1 MLGFV
6 AGLHNDFGAHLT
18 GLKGIFLGV
27 GSSFTTAVES
37 VVVKRYLSPSKKKAI
52 TEAGTENHP
61 GSTAPD
67 EELGVW
73 QMVWMSNC
81 LSLLFYIPLLILS
94 GDMTTLGSF
103 ILPTNYSALTADPL
117 TAGDATVNVAT
128 RAAVDAATTLAT
140 EQGPEFLRLAFLT
153 GVAGFLLTIAT
164 FMQIDVTS
172 PTTHMI
178 VTAARGVAQS
188 ALAVLMLGEAV
199 TAGRVASMGLI
210 LGGSALYGW
219 AKDRWARN
227 KDGKVGYVK
236 VPDEEG
242 VRRKED
248 DDPEKAV
255 GEGVGVVVAG
265 EKSGV

>member
-18 GLKGIFLGV
+18 GLKGIVLGV

-37 VVVKRYLSPSKKKAI
+37 VVVKRYLSPSKKKAVS
-52 TEAGTENHP
+52 EAGTENHP
-61 GSTAPD
+61 GSTVPD

-94 GDMTTLGSF
+94 GDMSTLGSF
-103 ILPTNYSALTADPL
+103 VLPASYSAITADPV
-117 TAGDATVNVAT
+117 TAGDAAVNVAA
-128 RAAVDAATTLAT
+128 RAAVEAATKVAA

-153 GVAGFLLTIAT
+153 GLAGFLLTIAT

-219 AKDRWARN
+219 AKDRWAHGKDN
-227 KDGKVGYVK
+227 KAGYQK
-236 VPDEEG
+236 VPAEEAI
-242 VRRKED
+242 RSKE
-248 DDPEKAV
+248 DDPEKGDGA
-255 GEGVGVVVAG
+255 VVVVVGG